1 MTRSLLVAGV
11 VAGVLLTG
19 CGRDES
25 SPSGTRWA
33 RTVAGLCAAAEQ
45 ARDGE
50 LESAETTFFDQAHD
64 ALHELADEVAGDDR
78 AAAAELLRAKE
89 AVESDFAS
97 ASTSSADDIDMLV
110 TATRAAI
117 RATGTQAPSGCRS

>member
-25 SPSGTRWA
+25 SPSGARWA
-33 RTVAGLCAAAEQ
+33 RTVAGLCAAGQQ
-45 ARDGE
+45 ARDGDIE
-50 LESAETTFFDQAHD
+50 GAESTFFDQSHD
-64 ALHELADEVAGDDR
+64 ALHELADEATDDDR
-78 AAAAELLRAKE
+78 SAAADLLRAKE
-89 AVESDFAS
+89 AVESDF
-97 ASTSSADDIDMLV
+97 TSSSPSAADDLDSLV

-117 RATGTQAPSGCRS
+117 RSTGATAPSGCRS